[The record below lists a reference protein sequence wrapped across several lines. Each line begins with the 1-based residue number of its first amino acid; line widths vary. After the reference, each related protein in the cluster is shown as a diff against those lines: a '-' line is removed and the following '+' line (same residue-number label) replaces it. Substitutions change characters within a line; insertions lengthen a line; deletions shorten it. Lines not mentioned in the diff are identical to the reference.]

1 MKKIWTIVTHTNT
14 PLPSPL
20 GTESC
25 TAVPLAWLSL
35 SRLFFALYITR
46 IYIYKIHK
54 GHDLRF
60 STVCLS
66 FTHSYLTFI
75 SFFLDYCPALHT
87 FSFFFLHS
95 LLLLSPPIS
104 LFWPAFSLI
113 LAGFHGFHHRI
124 WLDGMYV
131 LCNALP

>member
-87 FSFFFLHS
+87 HSHFFFALFTSS
-95 LLLLSPPIS
+95 LSS
-104 LFWPAFSLI
+104 DFSV
-113 LAGFHGFHHRI
+113 LAGFQLNPRRI
-124 WLDGMYV
+124 SWLPSSNLVGRYV
-131 LCNALP
+131 CLM